1 VWQSPPRKETTYLEP
16 GNIMKKHETAI
27 TYRKLI
33 TDYDNL
39 RDVVKKTK
47 NHGPIQLS
55 QFGEVF
61 SLKSLELDVEGSS
74 AGDLQLEDTFQSCRF
89 SDVFLD

>member
-1 VWQSPPRKETTYLEP
+1 
-16 GNIMKKHETAI
+16 MKKHETAI

-55 QFGEVF
+55 QFGEVI
-61 SLKSLELDVEGSS
+61 SLKSLEMGVEGSS